1 MRCSICGAKTKVI
14 DTRKKPEDFEIYR
27 RRRCSNPE
35 CGREFFT
42 VEYEID
48 TNDTTVHIWRSID
61 RKYTEKG
68 AVSYTHLTLP
78 TKA

>member
-1 MRCSICGAKTKVI
+1 MCCSICGAKTKVI
-14 DTRKKPEDFEIYR
+14 DTRKKSEDFEIYR

-61 RKYTEKG
+61 RKKKEKG
-68 AVSYTHLTLP
+68 EA
-78 TKA
+78 